1 MSVEFF
7 CDFGNVG
14 IDLSDEKHIR
24 HRLQPV
30 SSSEQLQEQLDLFK
44 HALESGQRAKG
55 SITVIALPNVCGV
68 AEISAVHHLRRSLF
82 SKTLKENRF
91 YLLLTRYVGEEL
103 QMYEKVTDNAE
114 QLKNLFSEFI
124 DCKKVPDLHDWK
136 CILHA

>member
-55 SITVIALPNVCGV
+55 SITVVALPNVCGV
-68 AEISAVHHLRRSLF
+68 AEISAVHRLF
-82 SKTLKENRF
+82 TFLEDTQGK
-91 YLLLTRYVGEEL
+91 LLLSPF
-103 QMYEKVTDNAE
+103 NAVRRGRTA
-114 QLKNLFSEFI
+114 
-124 DCKKVPDLHDWK
+124 DV
-136 CILHA
+136 